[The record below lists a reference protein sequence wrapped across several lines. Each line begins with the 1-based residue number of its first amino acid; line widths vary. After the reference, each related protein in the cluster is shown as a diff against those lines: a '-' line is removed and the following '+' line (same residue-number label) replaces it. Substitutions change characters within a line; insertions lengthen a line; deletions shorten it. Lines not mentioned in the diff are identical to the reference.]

1 MSIEISF
8 ELEEPDLEYFREHI
22 RSACAE
28 VAGLR
33 DEEIIEK
40 ADALLKEITVA
51 KVPEFVR
58 ERFQRLRILI
68 GMLIDQEWALETDER
83 KNVLDALAYF
93 ANPHD
98 LIPDGVPVLGYIDD
112 AIMVELVSQELR
124 HEIEA
129 YNDFCAFRASEAARN
144 REGSLEEYLAN
155 RRRAL
160 HARMRRRRT
169 AARTPN
175 SSRSNRTRLRLF

>member
-1 MSIEISF
+1 MTIEVSF

-22 RSACAE
+22 RTACEEAADLSEAE
-28 VAGLR
+28 V
-33 DEEIIEK
+33 IEK
-40 ADALLKEITVA
+40 ADALLSQITA
-51 KVPEFVR
+51 SEVPEFVR

-68 GMLIDQEWALETDER
+68 GMLIDKEWALEDEER

-98 LIPDGVPVLGYIDD
+98 LIPDGVPVLGFIDD
-112 AIMVELVSQELR
+112 AIMVELVSQGLK

-129 YNDFCAFRASEAARN
+129 YNDFCAYRASETARN
-144 REGSLEEYLAN
+144 REGSLENYLAA

-160 HARMRRRRT
+160 HNRMRRRRAT
-169 AARTPN
+169 TRKPAERP
-175 SSRSNRTRLRLF
+175 SRTRLRLF

>member
-1 MSIEISF
+1 MSIEVSF

-28 VAGLR
+28 AAGLSE
-33 DEEIIEK
+33 EEIIDK
-40 ADALLKEITVA
+40 ADGLLSQITVSD
-51 KVPEFVR
+51 VPEFVR

-68 GMLIDQEWALETDER
+68 GMLVDAEWAIEKDER
-83 KNVLDALAYF
+83 KSVLDALAYF

-112 AIMVELVSQELR
+112 AIMVELVAQELE

-144 REGSLEEYLAN
+144 REGSLEKYLAD

-160 HARMRRRRT
+160 HARMRRRRG
-169 AARTPN
+169 AARRSLAG
-175 SSRSNRTRLRLF
+175 SSRTRVRLF